1 MNYSDSARIKAI
13 LLNCGFSY
21 VEKEEDADIV
31 IFDTCSVRQKAEDKI
46 TGKLKDIAP
55 TKKIWLTWCMVQH
68 HFRNTFTKNVPENL
82 KKGNFIGR
90 AKVELPQIIGFDN
103 EEVKEIKEKK
113 KADLDSMV
121 FVNHA
126 FNPLFH
132 ELHQTYPNLELFFRI
147 DDVGFLPL
155 IIQWLGYEIQYDDSL
170 INEYEKILPME
181 SASMNTHQKTAYVPI
196 SSGCNQFCA
205 YCIVPFARGL
215 ERYFSVDE
223 IVSEVQFHIDHGA
236 EEIVLLGQIVNK
248 HPDFLTLLQKI
259 LKIKGLK
266 RLRYTSPYPTF
277 YTPEILK
284 LHEQEEKLC
293 PHIHIPFQSGNS
305 EVLKRMFRGYN
316 AEDCYHFIDSI
327 RSLKREIS
335 ITTDFIIGFPWET
348 ETEFDDSLKLVEYAR
363 FDMIYMGIY
372 STRPWTFAS
381 KQYQDDVSPEIKH
394 ARWKKMNDLL
404 KKISMENN
412 KKEIWLTRTMIINEI
427 SEKGLVYGYTDNM
440 KQICASCERKVDLGE
455 IVPVKIIG
463 GEEFKLEGEVEE
475 SLWSM

>member
-1 MNYSDSARIKAI
+1 M

-21 VEKEEDADIV
+21 VEKEEEADII

-46 TGKLKDIAP
+46 TGKLKDIDP
-55 TKKIWLTWCMVQH
+55 TKKIRLTGCMIQH
-68 HFRNTFTKNVPENL
+68 CFRNNFTPNVPANL

-90 AKVELPQIIGFDN
+90 AKTALPQVIGFDN

-155 IIQWLGYEIQYDDSL
+155 IVKELWYECSYDSSL
-170 INEYEKILPME
+170 VNEYEKILPLE
-181 SASMNTHQKTAYVPI
+181 SASMNAHKKTAYVPI

-215 ERYFSVDE
+215 ERYFSVEE
-223 IVSEVQFHIDHGA
+223 ILAEVQFHIDHGA

-248 HPDFLTLLQKI
+248 HPDFFTLLQKI
-259 LKIKGLK
+259 LQIKGLK

-305 EVLKRMFRGYN
+305 NVLKRMFRGYD
-316 AEDCYHFIDSI
+316 AQQCYQFIDSI

-348 ETEFDDSLKLVEYAR
+348 EEEFDDSLKLVEYAR

-372 STRPWTFAS
+372 STRPGTFAS
-381 KQYQDDVSPEIKH
+381 KQYQDDVYPEIKH
-394 ARWKKMNDLL
+394 ARREKMNELL
-404 KKISMENN
+404 KKISTENN
-412 KKEIWLTRTMIINEI
+412 QKEIWLTRTMIINEI
-427 SEKGLVYGYTDNM
+427 QGSTVFGYTDNM
-440 KQICASCERKVDLGE
+440 KQICASCSQKVELWE

-463 GEEFKLEGEVEE
+463 GGEFKLEGEI
-475 SLWSM
+475 

>member
-1 MNYSDSARIKAI
+1 
-13 LLNCGFSY
+13 
-21 VEKEEDADIV
+21 
-31 IFDTCSVRQKAEDKI
+31 
-46 TGKLKDIAP
+46 
-55 TKKIWLTWCMVQH
+55 
-68 HFRNTFTKNVPENL
+68 
-82 KKGNFIGR
+82 
-90 AKVELPQIIGFDN
+90 
-103 EEVKEIKEKK
+103 
-113 KADLDSMV
+113 
-121 FVNHA
+121 
-126 FNPLFH
+126 
-132 ELHQTYPNLELFFRI
+132 
-147 DDVGFLPL
+147 
-155 IIQWLGYEIQYDDSL
+155 
-170 INEYEKILPME
+170 
-181 SASMNTHQKTAYVPI
+181 
-196 SSGCNQFCA
+196 
-205 YCIVPFARGL
+205 
-215 ERYFSVDE
+215 
-223 IVSEVQFHIDHGA
+223 
-236 EEIVLLGQIVNK
+236 
-248 HPDFLTLLQKI
+248 
-259 LKIKGLK
+259 
-266 RLRYTSPYPTF
+266 
-277 YTPEILK
+277 
-284 LHEQEEKLC
+284 
-293 PHIHIPFQSGNS
+293 
-305 EVLKRMFRGYN
+305 MFRGYN